1 MLVAVV
7 LTHNAKMAIGES
19 SAINALH
26 NLKRDNS
33 LGNRVRMSA
42 QSALGYP
49 SLFLSCVAIFSL
61 SGSIFSLSCCKH
73 PSKMNMK
80 ISINKLTPLCRS
92 ILRNPTRNK
101 PHTVLLRIFTNYL
114 QAVIIVKDFNL
125 EWPTQVLNVF
135 DSASFIMSSEEM
147 NLSIECF
154 NYLINGS

>member
-1 MLVAVV
+1 M
-7 LTHNAKMAIGES
+7 
-19 SAINALH
+19 
-26 NLKRDNS
+26 
-33 LGNRVRMSA
+33 
-42 QSALGYP
+42 
-49 SLFLSCVAIFSL
+49 
-61 SGSIFSLSCCKH
+61 
-73 PSKMNMK
+73 
-80 ISINKLTPLCRS
+80 
-92 ILRNPTRNK
+92 RNPTRNK

>member
-1 MLVAVV
+1 
-7 LTHNAKMAIGES
+7 
-19 SAINALH
+19 
-26 NLKRDNS
+26 
-33 LGNRVRMSA
+33 
-42 QSALGYP
+42 
-49 SLFLSCVAIFSL
+49 
-61 SGSIFSLSCCKH
+61 
-73 PSKMNMK
+73 MNMK